1 MEDARSLTG
10 DGDAA
15 VGADDEL
22 ATLARSDPAAFGQ
35 LYRRHRLAVYRY
47 LRARTGSDDAA
58 TELTAVTFERAFVA
72 IARYR
77 PAGAGFPAWLLRI
90 ARNAAIDTGRR
101 KIAVPLPADV
111 RVAGGTI
118 DPERLAIARETSA
131 ALLAA
136 VNRLPEVQREAIHL
150 RFAARLSAREIGAVI
165 GRSEPAA
172 QKLVSRA
179 VAAIREGID
188 VER

>member
-1 MEDARSLTG
+1 MEDARSLMG
-10 DGDAA
+10 DADAA

-22 ATLARSDPAAFGQ
+22 ASLARSDPAAFGL

-47 LRARTGSDDAA
+47 LRARTGSDDTA
-58 TELTAVTFERAFVA
+58 TELTAATFERAFAA

-101 KIAVPLPADV
+101 KAAVPLRADIRPAV
-111 RVAGGTI
+111 ETM
-118 DPERLAIARETSA
+118 DPERLVIARETSA

-136 VNRLPEVQREAIHL
+136 VARLPEVQREAIYL
-150 RFAARLSAREIGAVI
+150 RFAARMSAREIGAVI
-165 GRSEPAA
+165 GKSEPAA
-172 QKLVSRA
+172 QKLLSRA
-179 VAAIREGID
+179 VAAIRESND

>member
-1 MEDARSLTG
+1 VDDARSLIG
-10 DGDAA
+10 DADAA
-15 VGADDEL
+15 VGADDEI
-22 ATLARSDPAAFGQ
+22 ASLARSDPAAFGL

-47 LRARTGSDDAA
+47 LRARTGSVDTA
-58 TELTAVTFERAFVA
+58 TELTAVTFERAYAA

-90 ARNAAIDTGRR
+90 ARNAAIDAGRR
-101 KIAVPLPADV
+101 KAAVPLLLDRRAEE
-111 RVAGGTI
+111 GTI
-118 DPERLAIARETSA
+118 DPERLVIARETSA
-131 ALLAA
+131 ALLGA
-136 VNRLPEVQREAIHL
+136 VNRLPEVQREAVYL

-165 GRSEPAA
+165 GKSESAA

-179 VAAIREGID
+179 VAAIRESND

>member
-1 MEDARSLTG
+1 MEDARSLMG
-10 DGDAA
+10 DADAA

-22 ATLARSDPAAFGQ
+22 ASLAKSDPAAFGL

-58 TELTAVTFERAFVA
+58 TELTAATFERAFAA

-90 ARNAAIDTGRR
+90 ARNAAIDAGRR
-101 KIAVPLPADV
+101 KGAVRLLADNPA
-111 RVAGGTI
+111 AGEAI
-118 DPERLAIARETSA
+118 DPERLVIARETA
-131 ALLAA
+131 ASLLAA
-136 VNRLPEVQREAIHL
+136 VNRLPDVQREAIYL

-165 GRSEPAA
+165 GKSEPAT
-172 QKLVSRA
+172 QKLLSRA
-179 VAAIREGID
+179 VAAIRESND

>member
-1 MEDARSLTG
+1 VEDARSLMG
-10 DGDAA
+10 DADAA

-22 ATLARSDPAAFGQ
+22 ASLAKSDPAAFAL

-58 TELTAVTFERAFVA
+58 TELTAAAFERAFA
-72 IARYR
+72 GIARYR

-90 ARNAAIDTGRR
+90 ARNAAIDAGRR
-101 KIAVPLPADV
+101 KGAVPLLADI
-111 RVAGGTI
+111 RAAEETI
-118 DPERLAIARETSA
+118 DPERLAIARETNA

-136 VNRLPEVQREAIHL
+136 VNRLPEVQREAIYL
-150 RFAARLSAREIGAVI
+150 RFAARLKAREIGAVI
-165 GRSEPAA
+165 GKSEPAT
-172 QKLVSRA
+172 QKLLSRA
-179 VAAIREGID
+179 IAAIRERND

>member
-1 MEDARSLTG
+1 VEDARSLIG
-10 DGDAA
+10 EADAA

-22 ATLARSDPAAFGQ
+22 AYRARSDPAAFGQ

-47 LRARTGSDDAA
+47 LRARTGSDDTA
-58 TELTAVTFERAFVA
+58 TELTAATFERAFAA
-72 IARYR
+72 IPRYR

-90 ARNAAIDTGRR
+90 ARNAAIDAGRR
-101 KIAVPLPADV
+101 KAAMPLLADARPAE
-111 RVAGGTI
+111 GTL
-118 DPERLAIARETSA
+118 DPERLVIARETSA

-150 RFAARLSAREIGAVI
+150 RFAARLTAREIGVVI
-165 GRSEPAA
+165 GKSEPAT
-172 QKLVSRA
+172 QKLLSRA
-179 VAAIREGID
+179 VAAIRESND